1 VRELQAGLWQWQAPH
16 PEWTPKQRWPREVSS
31 CAIDDGERLLLF
43 DPLAVP
49 DALLARAREREPVIV
64 LTAPWHERD
73 ARALVERL
81 DATLFAPPP
90 DTAQDLI
97 DKYGIT
103 ADQAG
108 DGSPDLGWLR
118 GGGVP
123 VHWYRPGDRLPVG
136 IEAHEGREHND
147 LVLWIES
154 HRAVVAGDSLGEF
167 GEHLAL
173 NPWLRGGVAR
183 EQVLER
189 LRPLL
194 ELPVEVV
201 LPAHGAA
208 TDRAAL
214 ERALS

>member
-1 VRELQAGLWQWQAPH
+1 M
-16 PEWTPKQRWPREVSS
+16 SS
-31 CAIDDGERLLLF
+31 CPIDDGQRLLLF

-49 DALLARAREREPVIV
+49 DALLALAREREPVIV

-90 DTAQDLI
+90 DTAQELVH
-97 DKYGIT
+97 KYGIT
-103 ADQAG
+103 AEQAG

-118 GGGVP
+118 GGGHT
-123 VHWYRPGDRLPVG
+123 VHWYGAGDRLPAG
-136 IEAHEGREHND
+136 IEAHAGLEHND

-154 HRAVVAGDSLGEF
+154 RRVIVAGDSLADF
-167 GEHLAL
+167 GTGLAL
-173 NPWLRGGVAR
+173 NEWLRGGFTR
-183 EQVLER
+183 QQVLER
-189 LRPLL
+189 LRRLL
-194 ELPVEVV
+194 RLPVAVV
-201 LPAHGAA
+201 LPAHGPA